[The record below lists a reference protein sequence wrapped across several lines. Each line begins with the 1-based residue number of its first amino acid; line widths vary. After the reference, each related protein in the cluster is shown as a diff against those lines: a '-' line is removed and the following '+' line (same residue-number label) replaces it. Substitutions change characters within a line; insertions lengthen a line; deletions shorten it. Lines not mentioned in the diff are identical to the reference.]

1 MDTCLKVIVY
11 PVPYNRTNIYFQY
24 EIRVCAR
31 ACVRACVWV
40 GICNCVCSC
49 VCAVS
54 VSVSVRVCVWCAC
67 ARRACVPSLC
77 RLTSKTSGGIWS
89 STTTSNRA
97 ASLCLYDQSR

>member
-40 GICNCVCSC
+40 GICKCVFVCLCCVCVC
-49 VCAVS
+49 VCA
-54 VSVSVRVCVWCAC
+54 CVFG
-67 ARRACVPSLC
+67 ARARGARACLLSA
-77 RLTSKTSGGIWS
+77 G
-89 STTTSNRA
+89 
-97 ASLCLYDQSR
+97 

>member
-54 VSVSVRVCVWCAC
+54 VSVSVRVCLVRVRA
-67 ARRACVPSLC
+67 ARVRAFSLC

-89 STTTSNRA
+89 STTTSNRT